1 MTQGTEPPTPNHWE
15 QLEAAF
21 AELQGLA
28 IAQRGPRL
36 ADIRKESPRLAQEV
50 EELLESFSEGDQRFE
65 NPEISSDLLPETS
78 TKDDLLGK
86 DLGPFR
92 VASLLGRGGM
102 GEVYLAQRR
111 EGFEQQVA
119 IKVLRSSMTGTVF
132 AQRFFQER
140 ETLARLSHP
149 HIAGLVDGGASAEGI
164 PWLAMEYVPGLTLL
178 DYCRN
183 RELSDRDMVG
193 LVIDVAEAVQFA
205 HQQFVVHRDLKPG
218 NILVREDG
226 HPVLLDF
233 GIAKL
238 LKEEEASAEL
248 GLTLPQ
254 MPIYTPEYASPEQ
267 MRGERVGVS
276 SDVYSLGVILFQ
288 LLSRQLPF
296 STEGRTRFEMT
307 VLVSEREAPHLRT
320 LSSKLS
326 PDLDAIVH
334 KCLRKDPQERYATVQ
349 ALHDD
354 LGRWLRALPVHAQP
368 DSWWYRSRR
377 FLQRHRVVVSLIAI
391 LLASGS
397 IGFQAWYQ
405 QSQLTAQKGLT
416 ASRVSAFL
424 VDFFS
429 RPDPWARGL
438 ADMSMADFF
447 ESDLQALF
455 EELEQEPEVQRKLA
469 AALGRVLLNLGEEE
483 RAMEILDL
491 AIHALPGAAKEDPLG
506 HANLLFDFGVAA
518 RRAGQLDLAEK
529 SLQQVLQLR
538 RDELGEKNEEVASAW
553 NTLGLVHYTKGNI
566 EEATRE
572 YQKALE
578 IREALHGKQGL
589 PLASTLNNLG
599 AAALA
604 QGDHVGAVEYF
615 SRAKKIH
622 ELAYQDQEHP
632 DWATTLNN
640 LGMAYQFM
648 NDLDQAEELF
658 QESFAMRQRILPPD
672 HPYLAG
678 SLNNL
683 GLIEEERGRYP
694 QAAALFE
701 QALSLAQAKAP
712 AGHPLLERIQENL
725 SAVEESR

>member
-1 MTQGTEPPTPNHWE
+1 MSQESEPPTPGHWE

-21 AELQGLA
+21 AELLA
-28 IAQRGPRL
+28 LPSAQRGSRL
-36 ADIRKESPRLAQEV
+36 EAIGLESPQLAQELR
-50 EELLESFSEGDQRFE
+50 ELLDAADEGGQRFE
-65 NPEISSDLLPETS
+65 SPEIADDLLPES
-78 TKDDLLGK
+78 SGKDDLLDQ

-92 VASLLGRGGM
+92 VASLLGKGGM

-111 EGFEQQVA
+111 EGFDQQVA

-149 HIAGLVDGGASAEGI
+149 HIAGLVDGGASADGI
-164 PWLAMEYVPGLTLL
+164 PWLAMEYVEGLTLL
-178 DYCRN
+178 EFCRS
-183 RELSDRDMVG
+183 RELSDRN
-193 LVIDVAEAVQFA
+193 LVRLVMEVAEAVQFA

-238 LKEEEASAEL
+238 LKEEEAPEEQ

-267 MRGERVGVS
+267 MRGEPVGVA

-296 STEGRTRFEMT
+296 ANEGRTRFEMT
-307 VLVSEREAPHLRT
+307 VLVSEHEAPFLRS
-320 LSSKLS
+320 LAPKISR
-326 PDLDAIVH
+326 DLDAIVH
-334 KCLRKDPQERYATVQ
+334 KCLRKEARERYATVQ

-354 LGRWLRALPVHAQP
+354 LGRWLRGLPVQAQP

-377 FLQRHRVVVSLIAI
+377 FLQRHRVVVGLVVI

-416 ASRVSAFL
+416 ATRVSTFL

-438 ADMSMADFF
+438 ADMNMADFF
-447 ESDLQALF
+447 ESDLQSMF
-455 EELEQEPEVQRKLA
+455 EELNDEPEVQRELA
-469 AALGRVLLNLGEEE
+469 AALGRVLLNLGEEQ
-483 RAMEILDL
+483 RAMEILEL
-491 AIHALPGAAKEDPLG
+491 AIHALPAGEKTDPLG

-518 RRAGQLDLAEK
+518 RRAGQLDLAET
-529 SLQQVLQLR
+529 SLMQALDLR
-538 RDELGEKNEEVASAW
+538 RNELGEQDEEVASAW
-553 NTLGLVHYTKGNI
+553 NTLGLVHHTKGNLKDAI
-566 EEATRE
+566 RE
-572 YQKALE
+572 YKKALE

-604 QGDHVGAVEYF
+604 QGDHSGAVVHF
-615 SRAKKIH
+615 SRARKIH
-622 ELAYQDQEHP
+622 ELAYQEQEHP

-648 NDLDQAEELF
+648 EDLDQAEILF

-672 HPYLAG
+672 HPHLAG

-683 GLIEEERGRYP
+683 GLIEEERGRYQ

-701 QALSLAQAKAP
+701 QALALAKTKAP
-712 AGHPLLERIQENL
+712 EGHPLLEQIQENL
-725 SAVEESR
+725 SAVDGSE